1 MAVTSAIIDK
11 SVFQRLCQTNNS
23 PLWNELSN
31 RYQLVLP
38 LVLVE
43 EVLVNILDPGSKPML
58 EAAEMQL
65 QLQRL
70 QPCWLEDI
78 HEIAF
83 REFVLGE
90 KLATLPPPSDEF
102 LKKLFSLKSDDSEL
116 QVWLGERRKLKRETV
131 AQWKDAQQ
139 KMQPANGP
147 VQIPDECAF
156 LREVVYPSFFIRILD
171 NPENKE
177 IFLRAVFKKTF
188 QRNPDHSNGIAAAIQ
203 NYGRQNFAKF
213 HITFICLIVRL
224 YYFLGPTVQ
233 TASGR
238 KIIKSGNQI
247 NNVEDSFYVAA
258 SLLGDRLIT
267 GDEEMARVANAF
279 RDVGLWKGTVIFI
292 DPNRKLEDLIP
303 AILV

>member
-1 MAVTSAIIDK
+1 MSVTSAIIDK

-23 PLWNELSN
+23 PLWNELFN

-43 EVLVNILDPGSKPML
+43 EVLVNILDPGSKLMP
-58 EAAEMQL
+58 ETAEMQL

-90 KLATLPPPSDEF
+90 KLTALPPPSDVF
-102 LKKLFSLKSDDSEL
+102 LKKLFNLKPDDSEL
-116 QVWLGERRKLKRETV
+116 QGWLVERRKLKKETV

-147 VQIPDECAF
+147 LQVADECAF
-156 LREVVYPSFFIRILD
+156 LREIVYPFFFRVLD
-171 NPENKE
+171 DPGEKE
-177 IFLRAVFKKTF
+177 SFLRAVFEKTF
-188 QRNPDHSNGIAAAIQ
+188 QRNLEHSNKITAAIQ
-203 NYGRQNFAKF
+203 NYSRQNFTAF
-213 HITFICLIVRL
+213 HITLICLIMRL
-224 YYFLGPTVQ
+224 CYFLGPIVKIK
-233 TASGR
+233 SGR

-247 NNVEDSFYVAA
+247 NNVEDGLYVAA
-258 SLLGDRLIT
+258 SMLGNRLIT
-267 GDEEMARVANAF
+267 SDEEMARIANAF
-279 RDVGLWKGTVIFI
+279 CAVGLWKGTVIHVE
-292 DPNRKLEDLIP
+292 PNRKLEDLIP

>member
-1 MAVTSAIIDK
+1 MAVISAILDK
-11 SVFQRLCQTNNS
+11 TVFQRFCKTNNS
-23 PLWNELSN
+23 PLWSELFS

-43 EVLVNILDPGSKPML
+43 EVLVNILDPGLKPIP
-58 EAAEMQL
+58 EAPEMQL

-90 KLATLPPPSDEF
+90 KLTNLLPPSDEF
-102 LKKLFSLKSDDSEL
+102 LKRLFSLKSDDSEL

-131 AQWKDAQQ
+131 AQWKEAQQ
-139 KMQPANGP
+139 KMQPVSGP
-147 VQIPDECAF
+147 VQVADECAF
-156 LREVVYPSFFIRILD
+156 LREIVYPFFFRILD
-171 NPENKE
+171 DSREKE
-177 IFLRAVFKKTF
+177 DFLRTVFEKTF
-188 QRNPDHSNGIAAAIQ
+188 QRNPEHSSKIAAAIQ
-203 NYGRQNFAKF
+203 NYSRQNFAAL

-224 YYFLGPTVQ
+224 CYFLGPVIQ
-233 TASGR
+233 TTSGR

-247 NNVEDSFYVAA
+247 NNVEDGFYVAA
-258 SLLGDRLIT
+258 SMLGNRLIT
-267 GDEEMARVANAF
+267 GDEEMARIASAF
-279 RDVGLWKGTVIFI
+279 RDVGLWKGEVIFV

-303 AILV
+303 AILI